1 MPSTNKREAVDGS
14 EVPPHLRNLHR
25 RTYPMRTLGMG
36 LAVLPVLVVLHE
48 LDAGWPA
55 WAWTLFCGIAWPHV
69 AWLHAAHS
77 RVPYRAELTNF
88 MIDSAMAG
96 SLAPM
101 MHFNLLP
108 SAMLVTVATADKIN
122 AGVRGLWARSL
133 LGMLVAILLASV
145 LNGFQADIATSTPV
159 LLACMPLMVIHTLAV
174 SASSY
179 RLVRKVQKQNMR
191 LDELTRSDSLTGL
204 ESRDHW
210 QQQADAMLAAHA
222 TSGQPA
228 SLLLVDVDL
237 FKTINDRHGHAIGDD
252 VLRGIAG
259 VIRAALPEG
268 SHAGRLGGD
277 EFAIVMT
284 VAADEARSIAE
295 IIRAGV
301 ATLELPRLPSLRSS
315 VSIGCAAPP
324 TRESDL
330 RTWMEAADH
339 ALYRAKASG
348 RDMVSSTQGDE
359 AQLLAAE
366 R

>member
-1 MPSTNKREAVDGS
+1 MARTIKREDAGGTS
-14 EVPPHLRNLHR
+14 VPPHLRNLHR

-36 LAVLPVLVVLHE
+36 LAILPVLLVLHE
-48 LDAGWPA
+48 LDAAWPA

-69 AWLHAAHS
+69 ALLRAKSS

-88 MIDSAMAG
+88 MIDSAIAG

-122 AGVRGLWARSL
+122 AGVRGLWLRSL
-133 LGMLVAILLASV
+133 PGMLAAILVSMV
-145 LNGFQADIATSTPV
+145 LNGFRADIATSTPV
-159 LLACMPLMVIHTLAV
+159 LLACLPLMVIHTLTV

-210 QQQADAMLAAHA
+210 RQQAEAMLADHA
-222 TSGQPA
+222 ASGQPVN
-228 SLLLVDVDL
+228 LLLVDVDL

-252 VLRGIAG
+252 VLCGIAD
-259 VIRAALPEG
+259 VIRAALPDG

-277 EFAIVMT
+277 EFAIVMP
-284 VAADEARSIAE
+284 VAAGEARRIAE
-295 IIRAGV
+295 RIRAGV
-301 ATLELPRLPSLRSS
+301 ATLDLPRLPCLRSS
-315 VSIGCAAPP
+315 VSIGSAEPP
-324 TRESDL
+324 TPGADL

-339 ALYRAKASG
+339 ALYRAKAAG
-348 RDMVSSTQGDE
+348 RDRVSSTPRDE
-359 AQLLAAE
+359 AQLAVE

>member
-1 MPSTNKREAVDGS
+1 MPSTIKRGEADGTG
-14 EVPPHLRNLHR
+14 VPPHLRNLHR

-36 LAVLPVLVVLHE
+36 LAILPVLAVLHE

-55 WAWTLFCGIAWPHV
+55 WAWTLFCGLAWPHA
-69 AWLHAAHS
+69 AWLHAKYS

-96 SLAPM
+96 SLAPT

-122 AGVRGLWARSL
+122 AGVRGLWSRSL
-133 LGMLVAILLASV
+133 LGMLAAILLSAV

-159 LLACMPLMVIHTLAV
+159 LLACLPLMVIHTLTV

-179 RLVRKVQKQNMR
+179 RLVRKVQKQNIR

-210 QQQADAMLAAHA
+210 RQQADAMLAGHA
-222 TSGQPA
+222 ANRHPV

-252 VLRGIAG
+252 VLCGIAG

-277 EFAIVMT
+277 EFAIVMP
-284 VAADEARSIAE
+284 VAAAEARRIAE
-295 IIRAGV
+295 AIRAGV
-301 ATLELPRLPSLRSS
+301 ADLDLPRQPSLRSS
-315 VSIGCAAPP
+315 VSIGSAEPP
-324 TRESDL
+324 TPDADL

-339 ALYRAKASG
+339 ALYRAKAAG
-348 RDMVSSTQGDE
+348 RDRVSSTLRDD
-359 AQLLAAE
+359 AQLVVE
-366 R
+366 G

>member
-1 MPSTNKREAVDGS
+1 MTDTDNRGEAGGAG
-14 EVPPHLRNLHR
+14 VPTHLRNLHL

-36 LAVLPVLVVLHE
+36 LAILPVMVVLHE

-55 WAWTLFCGIAWPHV
+55 WAWTLFCGLAWPHV
-69 AWLHAAHS
+69 ALLRAKSS
-77 RVPYRAELTNF
+77 RTPYRTELTNF

-96 SLAPM
+96 SLAPI

-122 AGVRGLWARSL
+122 AGVRGLWSRSL
-133 LGMLVAILLASV
+133 LGMLAAILLSAV
-145 LNGFQADIATSTPV
+145 LNGFQATIATSTPV
-159 LLACMPLMVIHTLAV
+159 LLACLPLMVIHTLAV

-179 RLVRKVQKQNMR
+179 RLVRKVQKQNIR

-204 ESRDHW
+204 QSRDHW
-210 QQQADAMLAAHA
+210 RQQADALLASHGANRL
-222 TSGQPA
+222 PV

-237 FKTINDRHGHAIGDD
+237 FKAINDRHGHAIGDD
-252 VLRGIAG
+252 VLCGIAG

-277 EFAIVMT
+277 EFAIVMP
-284 VAADEARSIAE
+284 VAADGACRIAE
-295 IIRAGV
+295 GIRAGV
-301 ATLELPRLPSLRSS
+301 AVLELPHLPALRSS
-315 VSIGCAAPP
+315 VSIGCAEPP
-324 TRESDL
+324 THEADL

-339 ALYRAKASG
+339 ALYRAKAAG
-348 RDMVSSTQGDE
+348 RDRVSSTQRDE
-359 AQLLAAE
+359 AQLLVE

>member
-1 MPSTNKREAVDGS
+1 MASTTKREDIDGTGA
-14 EVPPHLRNLHR
+14 PQHLRNLHL

-36 LAVLPVLVVLHE
+36 LAIMPVLLVLHE
-48 LDAGWPA
+48 LDAAWPA
-55 WAWTLFCGIAWPHV
+55 WAWTLFCGLAWPHV
-69 AWLHAAHS
+69 ALLRAKSS
-77 RVPYRAELTNF
+77 RTPYRAELTNF

-96 SLAPM
+96 SLAPL

-133 LGMLVAILLASV
+133 AGMLVAMLAFTLLAG
-145 LNGFQADIATSTPV
+145 LRTDIATSTPV
-159 LLACMPLMVIHTLAV
+159 LLACLPLLVIHTLAV

-179 RLVRKVQKQNMR
+179 RLVRKVQKQNLW

-204 ESRDHW
+204 QSRDHW
-210 QQQADAMLAAHA
+210 QQQADALLASHA
-222 TSGQPA
+222 ATGQPA

-237 FKTINDRHGHAIGDD
+237 FKAINDRYGHAIGDD

-259 VIRAALPEG
+259 VIRVALPEG

-277 EFAIVMT
+277 EFAILMP
-284 VAADEARSIAE
+284 VAAGEARGVAE
-295 IIRAGV
+295 RIRAGV
-301 ATLELPRLPSLRSS
+301 AALDLPRLPSLRSS
-315 VSIGCAAPP
+315 VSIGCAEPP
-324 TRESDL
+324 TPDADL

-339 ALYRAKASG
+339 ALYRSKAAG
-348 RDMVSSTQGDE
+348 RDRVSGSQAGE
-359 AQLLAAE
+359 SQLLAT

>member
-1 MPSTNKREAVDGS
+1 MPSTIKREEADGTA
-14 EVPPHLRNLHR
+14 VPPHLRNLHR

-36 LAVLPVLVVLHE
+36 LAILPVLVVLHE

-69 AWLHAAHS
+69 AWLHARHS

-122 AGVRGLWARSL
+122 AGVRGLWSRSL
-133 LGMLVAILLASV
+133 LGMLAAILASAA
-145 LNGFQADIATSTPV
+145 LNGFQADIPTSTPV
-159 LLACMPLMVIHTLAV
+159 LLACLPLMVIHTLTV

-191 LDELTRSDSLTGL
+191 LDELSRHDSLTGL
-204 ESRDHW
+204 LSRGYW
-210 QQQADAMLAAHA
+210 QERTTALLAAH
-222 TSGQPA
+222 TPA

-237 FKTINDRHGHAIGDD
+237 FKAINDHHGHAIGDD
-252 VLRGIAG
+252 VLRGIADA
-259 VIRAALPEG
+259 IRDAIPQG

-277 EFAIVMT
+277 EFAVT
-284 VAADEARSIAE
+284 VPLSLPDTFHVAE
-295 IIRAGV
+295 GIRTRVHA
-301 ATLELPRLPSLRSS
+301 LELGDAAVQCS
-315 VSIGCAAPP
+315 VSIGLAEPPAAGV
-324 TRESDL
+324 DL
-330 RTWMEAADH
+330 RAWMEAADR
-339 ALYRAKASG
+339 ALYKAKAGG
-348 RDMVSSTQGDE
+348 RNRTHAAPIE
-359 AQLLAAE
+359 ATPA
-366 R
+366 